1 MFLAKKPEMP
11 MGQAITAQVL
21 NNNSAITDDFI
32 NWLNS
37 LFTSNI
43 NPNY

>member
-1 MFLAKKPEMP
+1 MFLAKKPGIP

-21 NNNSAITDDFI
+21 NNNSAIADDFI

-37 LFTSNI
+37 LFTLNI
-43 NPNY
+43 NANY